1 MNWVKVTQA
10 PEIVRLKL
18 HTLYVYAAEDA
29 KINRTDRFVKKDGR
43 LYVNID
49 AIKSLKVTN
58 EMQMEFERL
67 YFILDERH
75 KRKVHFYKKIASVMN
90 KKQQCIASALT
101 NRFLNGTEET
111 KLKYIKAMKIVIEKG
126 LNR

>member
-29 KINRTDRFVKKDGR
+29 KINRTDRFCKRDGR

-49 AIKSLKVTN
+49 ALKSLKVTN
-58 EMQMEFERL
+58 ETQMEFERL
-67 YFILDERH
+67 YFILEESH
-75 KRKVHFYKKIASVMN
+75 KRKIHFYKKNSRSDWQKNTVCRITHV
-90 KKQQCIASALT
+90 
-101 NRFLNGTEET
+101 
-111 KLKYIKAMKIVIEKG
+111 
-126 LNR
+126 

>member
-1 MNWVKVTQA
+1 MKFVRITQA
-10 PEIVRLKL
+10 HEIVGLKL
-18 HTLYVYAAEDA
+18 GTLYTYSCED
-29 KINRTDRFVKKDGR
+29 KKNNITDRFMKKNGR

-58 EMQMEFERL
+58 ETQLEFERL

-90 KKQQCIASALT
+90 KKT
-101 NRFLNGTEET
+101 
-111 KLKYIKAMKIVIEKG
+111 AMRLISTY
-126 LNR
+126 